1 MWSRFGKDF
10 AYVQT
15 GLFEYIRNGT
25 TLSMHKRG
33 SGLSEIINPLI
44 DRFLLTKEYF
54 ELCEKWGFTST
65 CYVNDYF
72 PEKYRGGVDFNK
84 NPYFAPTADLPDQ
97 FNCSSGYC
105 QCDA

>member
-25 TLSMHKRG
+25 TLTMHKRG

-44 DRFLLTKEYF
+44 DRFLQTKEYF
-54 ELCEKWGFTST
+54 ELCEKFDFTQT
-65 CYVNDYF
+65 CYVNDFF
-72 PEKYRGGVDFNK
+72 PEEYQGGVDFEK
-84 NPYFAPTADLPDQ
+84 SPYFAPTNDLPDQ

-105 QCDA
+105 